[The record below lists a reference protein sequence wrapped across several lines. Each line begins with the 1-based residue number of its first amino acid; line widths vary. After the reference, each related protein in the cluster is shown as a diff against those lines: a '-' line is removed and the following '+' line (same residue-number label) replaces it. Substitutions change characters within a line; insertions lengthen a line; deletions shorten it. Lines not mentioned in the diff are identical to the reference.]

1 MITPEDIRQLDP
13 KDVYGS
19 TKMFAAQCQQMLDE
33 WYDNPDLLVPEDYKN
48 IKNIVICGMGGSA
61 YGAHVTQS
69 LYSNVI
75 RVPVIPLSDYH
86 MPAFV
91 DAGTLVILTSY
102 SGTTEEVLS
111 CMEEATSR
119 GAKLAGLT
127 TGGVIK
133 EALSGKYP
141 IIVFDPKNN
150 PSTQPRLGTGYIVV
164 GTLLLLHRLGIINIT
179 REELQSAIDEV
190 KSSENTLESQAGE
203 MATSLEGHIP
213 LVFAAEHLVG
223 NAHIIRNQF
232 NETSK
237 SFAAF
242 QDIPE
247 LNHHLMEGLKNPQ
260 DKKMKAIF
268 LVSENYSEKHAKR
281 IRLTIDVVEQNNIP
295 TLAFDVTKSSKIA
308 EVLAALSFGGFLT
321 LHLAFI
327 YKLDPSLI
335 PWVEYFKQE
344 LARKN

>member
-1 MITPEDIRQLDP
+1 MITPEEIKQLDP

-33 WYDNPDLLVPEDYKN
+33 WYDNPDLVVPEDYKD

-61 YGAHVTQS
+61 YGAHVTES
-69 LYSNVI
+69 LYGNVI
-75 RVPVIPLSDYH
+75 SVPVIPLSDYH

-91 DAGTLVILTSY
+91 DKNTLVILTSY

-111 CMEEATSR
+111 CMEEAMSR

-127 TGGVIK
+127 SGGTIK

-164 GTLLLLHRLGIINIT
+164 GTLLLLHRLGVINIA
-179 REELQSAIDEV
+179 REELQSAVGEV
-190 KSSENTLESQAGE
+190 KNSENALESKASE
-203 MATSLEGHIP
+203 MATSLEGYIP
-213 LVFAAEHLVG
+213 LIFAAEHLVG

-260 DKKMKAIF
+260 NKKMKAIF
-268 LVSENYSEKHAKR
+268 LASGNYSEKHAKR
-281 IRLTIDVVEQNNIP
+281 VKLTIDVVEKNNIP
-295 TLAFDVTKSSKIA
+295 TLPYDVTRSSKLA
-308 EVLAALSFGGFLT
+308 EVLTALSFGGYLT

-335 PWVEYFKQE
+335 PWVDYFKQE

>member
-1 MITPEDIRQLDP
+1 MITPQEIKELDP

-33 WYDNPDLLVPEDYKN
+33 WYESPSLIIPEDYKN

-69 LYSNVI
+69 LYGVMIN
-75 RVPVIPLSDYH
+75 VPVIPLSDYH

-91 DAGTLVILTSY
+91 DENSLVLLTSY

-111 CMEEATSR
+111 CMEEADSR

-127 TGGVIK
+127 SGGKIQ
-133 EALSGKYP
+133 EALSDKYP
-141 IIVFDPKNN
+141 LIVFNPKNN

-164 GTLLLLHRLGIINIT
+164 GTLLLLHALGVINISK
-179 REELQSAIDEV
+179 EELQSAIDEV
-190 KSSENTLESQAGE
+190 KNSENEIETQASE
-203 MATSLEGHIP
+203 MATSLEGYIP
-213 LVFAAEHLVG
+213 LIFAAEHLVG

-268 LVSENYSEKHAKR
+268 LLSGNYSERHAKR
-281 IRLTIDVVEQNNIP
+281 VKLTIDVVEKNQIP
-295 TLAFDVTKSSKIA
+295 TLTCDVTKSSRLE
-308 EVLAALSFGGFLT
+308 EVLTALSFGGFLT

-344 LARKN
+344 LAK